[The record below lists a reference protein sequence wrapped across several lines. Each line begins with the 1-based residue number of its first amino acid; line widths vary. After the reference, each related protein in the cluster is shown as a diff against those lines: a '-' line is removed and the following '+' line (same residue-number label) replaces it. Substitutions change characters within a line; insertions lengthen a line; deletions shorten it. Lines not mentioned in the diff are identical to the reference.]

1 MMKLTIILSIK
12 ESHDRVAQ
20 LLDQAGVKRFST
32 IDITGYKK
40 NKESQL
46 YNWFGEDSGNAKTNS
61 IMFFCFTTEEE
72 SSQIIEKINICNQD
86 ASFNFPAHAFVMDV
100 EKNSLFL

>member
-1 MMKLTIILSIK
+1 MKLTIILSIK
-12 ESHDRVAQ
+12 ESHDRVAE

-40 NKESQL
+40 DKESKL
-46 YNWFGEDSGNAKTNS
+46 LNWFGEKSGHAKTNS

-72 SSQIIEKINICNQD
+72 SSLVIEKVNQCNMD
-86 ASFNFPAHAFVMDV
+86 SGFSFPAHAFVIDV
-100 EKNSLFL
+100 EKNSILL

>member
-1 MMKLTIILSIK
+1 MKLTIILSIK
-12 ESHDRVAQ
+12 ENHDQVAQ

-46 YNWFGEDSGNAKTNS
+46 LNWFGENSGNAKTNS

-72 SSQIIEKINICNQD
+72 SSLVIEKVNQCNMD
-86 ASFNFPAHAFVMDV
+86 SGFSFPAHAFVIDV
-100 EKNSLFL
+100 EKNSLLL

>member
-1 MMKLTIILSIK
+1 MKLTIILSIK
-12 ESHDRVAQ
+12 ESHDQVAE

-40 NKESQL
+40 DKESKL
-46 YNWFGEDSGNAKTNS
+46 LNWFGEKSGHAKTNS

-72 SSQIIEKINICNQD
+72 SSLIIEKVNQCNQD
-86 ASFNFPAHAFVMDV
+86 TENSFPAHAFVIDV
-100 EKNSLFL
+100 ENNSILL